1 VSAPWLVVSPHCDD
15 GVFACGA
22 LLAMSPGSVVATV
35 FAGTPPSYEPFTEWD
50 RACGFAPGDDV
61 MALRRDED
69 ARALRVLDVNPVW
82 LQFLDSQYRGT
93 PSVTSVAAELGDVVR
108 RSAPGAI
115 AFPLGLFHSD
125 HVLVREAM
133 LQLAASAGMPP
144 LIAYI
149 DALYR
154 RIPEAVQTQVAR
166 LEQRGFGLLERAV
179 PATPRAQALKRAAV
193 ECYASQLRA
202 LATPGR
208 LGHADAY
215 EPEAYLELTVKVAA
229 L

>member
-1 VSAPWLVVSPHCDD
+1 VSVPWLVVSPHCDD

-22 LLAMSPGSVVATV
+22 LLAMFPGSVVATV
-35 FAGTPPSYEPFTEWD
+35 FSGSPPTFEPFTEWD

-69 ARALRVLDVNPVW
+69 ARALHILAAKPVW
-82 LQFLDSQYRGT
+82 LPFLDSQYAKT
-93 PSVTSVAAELGDVVR
+93 PRAGAVADALRDVVQR
-108 RSAPGAI
+108 CSPRAI

-133 LQLAASAGMPP
+133 LQLAADTAMP
-144 LIAYI
+144 LLVAYA

-154 RIPEAVQTQVAR
+154 RIPRAMETQIAE
-166 LEQRGFGLLERAV
+166 LAGRGFELRARV
-179 PATPRAQALKRAAV
+179 EPATPRARALKRAAV
-193 ECYASQLRA
+193 DCYGSQLRA

-208 LGHADAY
+208 LGHGDAY
-215 EPEAYLELTVKVAA
+215 EAERYMDLTVTVTS

>member
-1 VSAPWLVVSPHCDD
+1 VSVPWLVVSPHCDD

-22 LLAMSPGSVVATV
+22 LLAMFPGSVVATV
-35 FAGTPPSYEPFTEWD
+35 FAGTPPTYEPFTEWD
-50 RACGFAPGDDV
+50 RAGGFAPGDDV

-69 ARALRVLDVNPVW
+69 ARALNILAAKPVW
-82 LQFLDSQYRGT
+82 LPFLDSQYRNT
-93 PSVTSVAAELGDVVR
+93 PSAGAVADALSGVVQHCSPR
-108 RSAPGAI
+108 AI

-133 LQLAASAGMPP
+133 LQLAAGTAMPP
-144 LIAYI
+144 LVAYA

-154 RIPEAVQTQVAR
+154 RIPRAMETQVAA
-166 LEQRGFGLLERAV
+166 LAGRGFELQTRVE
-179 PATPRAQALKRAAV
+179 PATPRASALKRAAV
-193 ECYASQLRA
+193 DCYGSQLRA

-208 LGHADAY
+208 LGHGDAY
-215 EPEAYLELTVKVAA
+215 EPERYMNLTVTVAS

>member
-1 VSAPWLVVSPHCDD
+1 MSVPWLVVSPHCDD

-22 LLAMSPGSVVATV
+22 LLAMFPGSVVATV
-35 FAGTPPSYEPFTEWD
+35 FAGTPPTYEPFTEWD

-69 ARALRVLDVNPVW
+69 ARALHILAATPVW
-82 LQFLDSQYRGT
+82 LPFLDSQYSKT
-93 PSVTSVAAELGDVVR
+93 PSAGAVADALRDVVQR
-108 RSAPGAI
+108 CSPRAI

-133 LQLAASAGMPP
+133 LRLAAGTAMPP
-144 LIAYI
+144 LVAYA

-154 RIPEAVQTQVAR
+154 RIPRAMETQLAALACRGLELRAR
-166 LEQRGFGLLERAV
+166 VE
-179 PATPRAQALKRAAV
+179 PATPRARALKRAAV
-193 ECYASQLRA
+193 DCYGSQLRA

-208 LGHADAY
+208 LGHGDAY
-215 EPEAYLELTVKVAA
+215 EPERYMDLTVTVGS